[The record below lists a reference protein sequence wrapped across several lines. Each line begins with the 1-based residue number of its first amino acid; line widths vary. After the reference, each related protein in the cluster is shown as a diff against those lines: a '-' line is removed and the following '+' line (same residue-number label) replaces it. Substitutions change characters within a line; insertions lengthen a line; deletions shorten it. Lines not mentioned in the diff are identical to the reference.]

1 MSPTRPKRQ
10 KYSVTFIA
18 FYRQSASFWP
28 GGEACTASRAMAPRR
43 TRASQ
48 KGSTP
53 DRANKHRRAAEDDD
67 DNEEEAEVA
76 DEDDDD
82 FIVEEGRGVAQ
93 EDEAEEEQAE
103 EEDNDAMSG
112 DDEPKDEKEHRRKGL
127 YCVPIGA
134 SFTIEVN
141 GGSIAV
147 TRLGPDSAKCNGC
160 DHKFAK
166 HSYHISQ
173 IRQHG
178 ESCLRKAVAKDAA
191 AEAKQEKAA
200 AKSAAKAHASQ
211 PEVKWESWLAEPP
224 VSVTTIVEGE
234 AVTCNFQNILI
245 GECRRIVRVFLHTMT

>member
-1 MSPTRPKRQ
+1 M
-10 KYSVTFIA
+10 
-18 FYRQSASFWP
+18 
-28 GGEACTASRAMAPRR
+28 
-43 TRASQ
+43 
-48 KGSTP
+48 
-53 DRANKHRRAAEDDD
+53 
-67 DNEEEAEVA
+67 
-76 DEDDDD
+76 
-82 FIVEEGRGVAQ
+82 
-93 EDEAEEEQAE
+93 
-103 EEDNDAMSG
+103 
-112 DDEPKDEKEHRRKGL
+112 
-127 YCVPIGA
+127 PIGA
-134 SFTIEVN
+134 PFTIEVS
-141 GGSIAV
+141 GGSIVV
-147 TRLGPDSAKCNGC
+147 TRLGVGSAKCNGC

>member
-1 MSPTRPKRQ
+1 
-10 KYSVTFIA
+10 
-18 FYRQSASFWP
+18 
-28 GGEACTASRAMAPRR
+28 MAPRR

-53 DRANKHRRAAEDDD
+53 DRANKHRRAAEDDG

-112 DDEPKDEKEHRRKGL
+112 DDESKDEKEHRRKGL

-147 TRLGPDSAKCNGC
+147 TRLGMDMDSAKCNGC
-160 DHKFAK
+160 DHKLAK

-178 ESCLRKAVAKDAA
+178 
-191 AEAKQEKAA
+191 
-200 AKSAAKAHASQ
+200 
-211 PEVKWESWLAEPP
+211 
-224 VSVTTIVEGE
+224 
-234 AVTCNFQNILI
+234 
-245 GECRRIVRVFLHTMT
+245 